1 MRRSAKRDANEPEII
16 AALRAVGCLVQ
27 PLSAPGVPDLLVW
40 SPWHRALVLLEVKD
54 GSKPASARKL
64 TSDQVAWHKAWDGAP
79 VFVVTNVD
87 DAIEAVAYGKP

>member
-40 SPWHRALVLLEVKD
+40 SPWYGLMLLEVKD
-54 GSKPASARKL
+54 GSKPPSARKL
-64 TSDQVAWHKAWDGAP
+64 TPEQVAWHTQWREAEILVVSSVVDALDAVKA
-79 VFVVTNVD
+79 
-87 DAIEAVAYGKP
+87 